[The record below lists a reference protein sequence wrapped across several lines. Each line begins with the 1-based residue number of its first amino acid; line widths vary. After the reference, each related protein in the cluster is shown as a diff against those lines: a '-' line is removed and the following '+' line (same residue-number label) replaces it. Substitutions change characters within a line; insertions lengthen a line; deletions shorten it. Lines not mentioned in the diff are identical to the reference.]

1 MYGKVMDNYTF
12 MNQALKDFETYKGL
26 NEEDKVAFL
35 SNIQNNYRIMMKN
48 LLSDADT
55 IFKDFFNN
63 K

>member
-26 NEEDKVAFL
+26 NEENKVAFL
-35 SNIQNNYRIMMKN
+35 SDIQNNYRIMMKN

>member
-26 NEEDKVAFL
+26 NEQDKVAFL
-35 SNIQNNYRIMMKN
+35 SDIQNNYRIMMKN